1 MVVDINVKDLKKGT
15 VLVYNGKNFDAVSV
29 EALVGDVV
37 KRMKAIEDTNAIQNQ
52 AIERQNEYIKKLEA
66 HLDGKVK
73 RFINIFRGNKR

>member
-29 EALVGDVV
+29 ETLVGDVV
-37 KRMKAIEDTNAIQNQ
+37 KRMKVIEDTNAIQNQ
-52 AIERQNEYIKKLEA
+52 AIERQNEYIKKLET